1 AGSPGWPPSTWP
13 AARWPPSSAEAQVR
27 PRVSFRSATCCCFP
41 PVDAAHGPF
50 RRTVTPRAL
59 QWRHS
64 SERGPGRHAPAR
76 AHRAT
81 AMGRLPTLLCLC
93 SLLLLVTGTRA
104 GPPNAT
110 NADEETLKAVGL
122 GTDDAALLDFFR
134 RRTPDEGDRDT
145 IAALIRD
152 LGADD

>member
-1 AGSPGWPPSTWP
+1 
-13 AARWPPSSAEAQVR
+13 
-27 PRVSFRSATCCCFP
+27 
-41 PVDAAHGPF
+41 
-50 RRTVTPRAL
+50 
-59 QWRHS
+59 
-64 SERGPGRHAPAR
+64 
-76 AHRAT
+76 
-81 AMGRLPTLLCLC
+81 TLLCLC

-152 LGADD
+152 LGADDFAVRENASHELVKAGRKAASLLRQAKDGGDAEVRRRAEVCLERIERGEERTLGAAAARLLAARRPAAAARTLLRFAPFADDR